1 MPQPDPS
8 LRTTSQPLLGL
19 RMGLLCGDERAPGA
33 VLFQQLVL
41 ELGAEVTVLEPAR
54 VLEEGAALEEVARL
68 LGRLYGAIAC
78 DGLSP
83 AVVRRL
89 TAVAVAP
96 VVDVQAVLAAADGR
110 GADGLERHRAAQAA
124 LIAALR

>member
-41 ELGAEVTVLEPAR
+41 ELGVEVTVLEPAR
-54 VLEEGAALEEVARL
+54 VLEDGAALEEVARL

-78 DGLSP
+78 DGLPP
-83 AVVRRL
+83 AMLRRL
-89 TAVAVAP
+89 TAAAVVP
-96 VVDVQAVLAAADGR
+96 VVDVQAVLASADGR
-110 GADGLERHRAAQAA
+110 GADGLERHRSAQAA